1 MPHCHFLL
9 AIVIAV
15 MLIYKEFFKNMKIS
29 RMFLRIEIFKIL
41 IFCLFRMVIGG
52 NIEVKEYNL
61 W

>member
-29 RMFLRIEIFKIL
+29 RMFLRIVIFKIL

>member
-15 MLIYKEFFKNMKIS
+15 M
-29 RMFLRIEIFKIL
+29 FLRIEIFKIL
-41 IFCLFRMVIGG
+41 IFRLFRMVIGG
-52 NIEVKEYNL
+52 NTEVKEYNL

>member
-9 AIVIAV
+9 AIVIAL

>member
-9 AIVIAV
+9 AIVMAV

>member
-15 MLIYKEFFKNMKIS
+15 MLIYKEFFKNTKIS